1 MRPLRVVEPE
11 GPYAKAARLQN
22 GGAPSDEELILRLA
36 GGDERAIAFLYA
48 RYAQRIFNLAAQTL
62 DRPAAEEIAQ
72 DVMLTVWRK
81 AAIFDPDRGPF
92 RPWVMRIAQLR
103 IINELRR
110 RSRRPTTTPQVEGH
124 ETGRVVDRAAQP
136 DVAAVD
142 ALNNATIRE
151 ALDSLPPLQRQALW
165 LAFLEDLTHEQTA
178 VATRTALG
186 TTKTRI
192 RSGLRVLRT
201 HAGIIALVSASLLVL
216 LSAATGSVVVR
227 SRARTAVTQRNER
240 ALRMLASSEMSVR
253 RLVPLVP
260 SATGVPAG
268 DPAMH
273 AAFRSR
279 PGSPTV
285 VLTLSHFSKPP
296 AGLRDVAWVRRG
308 ATWRKLV
315 TLAVGPDGSA
325 LAVAEGADLAT
336 APDRILIALES
347 NGPGAVVPSTRVVVA
362 WSADNSPPPPSVP

>member
-1 MRPLRVVEPE
+1 M
-11 GPYAKAARLQN
+11 
-22 GGAPSDEELILRLA
+22 SHLA
-36 GGDERAIAFLYA
+36 GGDDRAIAFLYA

-62 DRPAAEEIAQ
+62 DRSAAEEIAQ

-110 RSRRPTTTPQVEGH
+110 RSRRPTTTRDGDGH
-124 ETGRVVDRAAQP
+124 EAGRVADSAAQP

-142 ALNNATIRE
+142 AMSNNTVRG
-151 ALDSLPPLQRQALW
+151 ALDSLPALQRQALR

-178 VATRTALG
+178 IATRTALG

-192 RSGLRVLRT
+192 RAGLHALRAHSGIV
-201 HAGIIALVSASLLVL
+201 ALVSASLLVL
-216 LSAATGSVVVR
+216 LSAATGAVVVR
-227 SRARTAVTQRNER
+227 SRARAAVTQRNDR

-260 SATGVPAG
+260 TATGVPAG

-273 AAFRSR
+273 ATFRSR

-296 AGLRDVAWVRRG
+296 AGLRDVVWVRRG
-308 ATWRKLV
+308 ATWRKV
-315 TLAVGPDGSA
+315 GTFAVGPDGSA
-325 LAVAEGADLAT
+325 LKVAEGADLARP
-336 APDRILIALES
+336 PDRVVVTLES
-347 NGPGAVVPSTRVVVA
+347 EGSGAVPSTRVVVA
-362 WSADNSPPPPSVP
+362 WSADQPTSLPPGP